1 MLGLCVFGPL
11 LLGCDGLRQ
20 WILLRRGGLRCLVGV
35 LLGGLVGEFLL
46 VVSNLLIRVLVLGL
60 SGRKLKRIQ

>member
-1 MLGLCVFGPL
+1 M
-11 LLGCDGLRQ
+11 LLG
-20 WILLRRGGLRCLVGV
+20 RGGLRCLVGV

>member
-1 MLGLCVFGPL
+1 MDTPEARRIEVFS
-11 LLGCDGLRQ
+11 
-20 WILLRRGGLRCLVGV
+20 RGTSR
-35 LLGGLVGEFLL
+35 GLVGEFLL